1 MRREIRTRAMLVRPR
16 FAAVALGDGHR
27 YGHYGSVDKSQLQI
41 AVELLEHLGG
51 DLARL
56 ADIDADLRMRLVVAA
71 GRLSRPDRY
80 SRAALGKAVVRA
92 RKQARREAAVAVL
105 DQTGIR
111 ALRREPVFRTPL
123 PPPEMA
129 LDEPPRGD
137 ESDAPDPW
145 AVAEARRAAPDQAAA
160 LAPAAALEPESAT
173 REPSELPRALDS
185 RHCYVCKA
193 DFRELHHFY
202 DQMCPRCAEL
212 NWAKRTAT
220 ADLRGRIVLIT
231 GARVKI
237 GYQAAIKLLRAGA
250 EVIVATRFPRDAAR
264 RFAAEQDAAAW
275 VERLSVYGIDLRHT
289 PSVELLCRHLL
300 ATLPR
305 LDALINNACQTVRR
319 PAGWYDHVV
328 AGEAEPASPI
338 ERAILE
344 RDRALHGVL
353 PGRDPHA
360 AGEPGTAL
368 ARAAAGEIRELGV
381 WRSAV
386 LSQVPLLAEDLE
398 RGGTLYPPG
407 RLDQDLQQIDHRDF
421 NSWRMTLA
429 EVPTA
434 ELIEVQLVN
443 AIAPFV
449 LNARLRPLLAAVP
462 TRDAH
467 VVNVSAM
474 EGQFYRRW
482 KTDKHPHT
490 NMAKAALNMMTR
502 TSAIDYVRDGI
513 HMNSV
518 DTGWVTDEDPAI
530 HAARKVA
537 IHDFH
542 PPLDIVDGAARI
554 VDPVFDGIATGR
566 HLWGLFL
573 KDYKPAPW

>member
-1 MRREIRTRAMLVRPR
+1 MDDPKVRDAIEILEELEGDLVRL
-16 FAAVALGDGHR
+16 A
-27 YGHYGSVDKSQLQI
+27 
-41 AVELLEHLGG
+41 ELDEPLRI
-51 DLARL
+51 RL
-56 ADIDADLRMRLVVAA
+56 LNIS

-80 SRAALGKAVVRA
+80 TRKALSKALVRVRKAAKRDADR
-92 RKQARREAAVAVL
+92 AVL

-123 PPPEMA
+123 PRPEMGLEA
-129 LDEPPRGD
+129 PIRDEEGEDVAGD
-137 ESDAPDPW
+137 VGGNFW
-145 AVAEARRAAPDQAAA
+145 AAAEARRDETTKGRVVEA
-160 LAPAAALEPESAT
+160 
-173 REPSELPRALDS
+173 

-193 DFRELHHFY
+193 DFHELHHFY
-202 DQMCPRCAEL
+202 DQMCARCAEL
-212 NWAKRTAT
+212 NWQKRDST
-220 ADLRGRIVLIT
+220 ADLRGRVALVT

-264 RFAAEQDAAAW
+264 RFSRELDATDW
-275 VERLSVYGIDLRHT
+275 TSRLHIYGIDLRHT

-300 ATLPR
+300 GTLSR
-305 LDALINNACQTVRR
+305 LDAVINNACQTVRR
-319 PAGWYDHVV
+319 PSGWYDHVIV
-328 AGEAEPASPI
+328 GEEEPETSL
-338 ERAILE
+338 ERGFLE
-344 RDRALHGVL
+344 RDRALRAELTGGEHGLV
-353 PGRDPHA
+353 RA
-360 AGEPGTAL
+360 AGAEIQ
-368 ARAAAGEIRELGV
+368 AAGL

-398 RGGTLYPPG
+398 RGSHLYPQH
-407 RLDQDLQQIDHRDF
+407 RLDQDLQQVDLRDF

-434 ELIEVQLVN
+434 ELLEVHLVN
-443 AIAPFV
+443 AVAPFV

-462 TRDAH
+462 TDDAH

-502 TSAIDYVRDGI
+502 TSAIDYVKNGI

-518 DTGWVTDEDPAI
+518 DTGWVTDEDPVL
-530 HAARKVA
+530 HAERKTRD
-537 IHDFH
+537 HGFH

-554 VDPVFDGIATGR
+554 VDPLFDGINTGK
-566 HLWGLFL
+566 HQWGLFL
-573 KDYKPAPW
+573 KDYKPTPW